1 MVFMLPTT
9 GDPRQT
15 ASKGKASEEER
26 WMGLSPSVI
35 CHAVDSGFAIIS
47 EMIESG
53 QNVSYE
59 RQMSSMS

>member
-26 WMGLSPSVI
+26 WMGLSPIII

-53 QNVSYE
+53 QNVFYE

>member
-26 WMGLSPSVI
+26 LI

-53 QNVSYE
+53 QNVCYE